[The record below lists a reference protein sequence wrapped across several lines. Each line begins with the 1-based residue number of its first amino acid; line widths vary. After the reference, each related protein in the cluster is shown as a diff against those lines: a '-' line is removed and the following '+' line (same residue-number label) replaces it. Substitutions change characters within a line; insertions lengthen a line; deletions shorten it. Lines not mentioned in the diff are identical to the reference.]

1 MIAYG
6 RDKNLEEFGVF
17 FNPTIK
23 PGNKFIK
30 RVEKDLPLDSN
41 NISIALKLY
50 NNLNEIVE
58 YSEEVQAFNQDL
70 AIDFLK
76 RIYDTPINM
85 INFGN
90 NEVTCKNWSELY
102 CYFLMKHNIPC
113 VINGVVHK
121 KVYFREAGFLF
132 CADGSSKIKD
142 DRDNSSMNDLTR
154 SKLGLRPCG
163 LTALVVDENGAKSI
177 NVYDLGLPLASETS
191 YEYES
196 FNDRTKVIID
206 KLLNNTDFKVQ
217 QIPTQDNPILSNFSL
232 INDLLLEENLS
243 NVSTIAYTNNLIKIL
258 FSKQE
263 QKNISF
269 KCIKEKSGNKYK
281 HAELINYGNEREHKR
296 DYSNTEGHNF
306 ICGGLDAGLKEIT
319 KRKARKM
326 IEESAQ
332 LELELS
338 IEEGRR
344 LK

>member
-6 RDKNLEEFGVF
+6 RDRNLEEFGVF

-30 RVEKDLPLDSN
+30 RVEKDLPLNSN

-58 YSEEVQAFNQDL
+58 YSEEVQAFDQDL
-70 AIDFLK
+70 SIDFLK

-177 NVYDLGLPLASETS
+177 NVYDLGLPLAS
-191 YEYES
+191 
-196 FNDRTKVIID
+196 
-206 KLLNNTDFKVQ
+206 DFKVQ

-269 KCIKEKSGNKYK
+269 KYIKEKSGNKYK

-306 ICGGLDAGLKEIT
+306 ICGGLDVGLKEIT